1 MYNNHENLRPRKFA
15 TIRYS
20 YRKEISKLYIQIKF
34 MYCLFH
40 IIIYVDRNTRLCDI
54 NKAAGEKWQA
64 LNQEDREA
72 YNKKAKEEISSPRS
86 VELRKMLNELSKLV
100 CQIY

>member
-40 IIIYVDRNTRLCDI
+40 IIMYVDRNTRLCDI
-54 NKAAGEKWQA
+54 NKA

-72 YNKKAKEEISSPRS
+72 YNKKAKEEISSPRP